1 LHQRLSG
8 YPSVLNSDGRRNYY
22 RCSAEGCGVK
32 KRVERE
38 RDDPRYVIT
47 TYDGVHNHASP
58 AAVMQFGGAGVGFYS
73 PQHSGSP
80 PAAASYS
87 SGSLPF

>member
-1 LHQRLSG
+1 LA
-8 YPSVLNSDGRRNYY
+8 RRNYY
-22 RCSAEGCGVK
+22 RCSADGCGVK
-32 KRVERE
+32 KRVERD

-58 AAVMQFGGAGVGFYS
+58 AAVVMQYGGAGAGFYYS
-73 PQHSGSP
+73 PPHSGGSP

-87 SGSLPF
+87 SASLLF

>member
-1 LHQRLSG
+1 MARTHAC
-8 YPSVLNSDGRRNYY
+8 RNYY
-22 RCSAEGCGVK
+22 RCSSEGCGLK
-32 KRVERE
+32 KRVERD

-58 AAVMQFGGAGVGFYS
+58 GAAAIIQYGGGGFYS

-80 PAAASYS
+80 SAASYS
-87 SGSLPF
+87 GSYLF